1 MNGYYINLSHR
12 TDRKAHIEN
21 LKQEYTFFQ
30 NIERFD
36 AILNKRGD
44 IGCSL
49 SHIRCLTQLLN
60 QKKDYY
66 LIMEDDFFIMN
77 HVNFQ
82 NFEANFQLIKD
93 NDDWD
98 VLTLTPRGDTII
110 KNYLLDFNKVVN
122 NQTATCYIVKHNFI
136 EKLLSYFKK
145 GVLGLM
151 NNEDPNINALDQCWK
166 PLQDIHTFI
175 YYKSIF
181 AGQMQGYSDIEKKNV
196 NYNERFIQQTHY

>member
-12 TDRKAHIEN
+12 TDRKTHIEN
-21 LKQEYTFFQ
+21 LKQKYTFFQ

-49 SHIRCLTQLLN
+49 SHIHCLTQLLN
-60 QKKDYY
+60 QNKDYY

-77 HVNFQ
+77 DVDFQ

-110 KNYLLDFNKVVN
+110 KNYLLDFNKIVN

-145 GVLGLM
+145 GVSGLM

-166 PLQDIHTFI
+166 PLQHIHNFI

-196 NYNERFIQQTHY
+196 NYNERFIQQINY

>member
-1 MNGYYINLSHR
+1 MNGLYINLSHR
-12 TDRKAHIEN
+12 IDRKTHIEN
-21 LKQEYTFFQ
+21 LKKKYKFFQ

-44 IGCSL
+44 IGCAL
-49 SHIRCLTQLLN
+49 SHIHCLTQLLTQN
-60 QKKDYY
+60 KDYY
-66 LIMEDDFFIMN
+66 IIMEDDFFIMN
-77 HVNFQ
+77 DVDFQ

-110 KNYLLDFNKVVN
+110 KNYLFDFNKVVN
-122 NQTATCYIVKHNFI
+122 NQTATCYIVKHRFI
-136 EKLLSYFKK
+136 EILLSQFKK

-166 PLQDIHTFI
+166 PLQEIHNFI
-175 YYKSIF
+175 YYTNIF
-181 AGQMQGYSDIEKKNV
+181 AGQIQGYSDIEKKNV
-196 NYNERFIQQTHY
+196 NYNERFIQQIHY